1 MEKDIQQIDD
11 ALMAAISGGTSEETE
26 EIANYLIEHDPEFTA
41 MMADDYYL
49 AIYLRL
55 KHHVPEMT
63 TFFLRLRDPNGYIT
77 DGGSKLVS
85 HEYIMDQLR
94 KKLG

>member
-1 MEKDIQQIDD
+1 
-11 ALMAAISGGTSEETE
+11 
-26 EIANYLIEHDPEFTA
+26 

>member
-1 MEKDIQQIDD
+1 
-11 ALMAAISGGTSEETE
+11 MAAISGGTTE
-26 EIANYLIEHDPEFTA
+26 QTQEIANYLIEHDPECTA

-55 KHHVPEMT
+55 RHYIPEMNS
-63 TFFLRLRDPNGYIT
+63 FFLRLKDPNVYST
-77 DGGSKLVS
+77 DGESKTLS

>member
-1 MEKDIQQIDD
+1 MI
-11 ALMAAISGGTSEETE
+11 AAISGGEKTTEETE
-26 EIANYLIEHDPEFTA
+26 EIVNYLIEHDPEFTA

-55 KHHVPEMT
+55 KHYVPEMT

>member
-1 MEKDIQQIDD
+1 
-11 ALMAAISGGTSEETE
+11 MAAISGGTTE
-26 EIANYLIEHDPEFTA
+26 QTQEIANYLIEHDPEFTA
-41 MMADDYYL
+41 IMADDYYL

-55 KHHVPEMT
+55 RHYVPEMT
-63 TFFLRLRDPNGYIT
+63 TFFLRLKDPNGYIT
-77 DGGSKLVS
+77 DGESKTLS

>member
-1 MEKDIQQIDD
+1 MEKDISKIDD
-11 ALMAAISGGTSEETE
+11 ALMAAISGGTTE
-26 EIANYLIEHDPEFTA
+26 QTQEIANYLIEHDPEFTA
-41 MMADDYYL
+41 IMADDYYL

-55 KHHVPEMT
+55 RHYVPEMT